1 MSFAIADMAAA
12 FPRLRIW
19 AYLAFKQIQF
29 EHRRSI
35 LGSAWIV
42 LSFAIT
48 ATGIGFL
55 MSQLQG
61 RALVDHVPQV
71 MFGLAIWNFIS
82 TAVTSGADI
91 MVNSRAYLLQ
101 MKLPRSLFVLS
112 LLLRLSYLLGI
123 QLVTACLVCLFFGW
137 RPSFEMLWALPAF
150 GIYLVAGMGVALM
163 LGMIAARF
171 RDVSTLIGAC
181 MRLIFFFTPV
191 IWAADSSRAQA
202 EGFMGLLVR
211 WNPFSYVLNTL
222 RDGLVG
228 LPPDPLNWIVTGSI
242 ALLLLVAGIIT
253 LERMGR
259 RVTYWL

>member
-1 MSFAIADMAAA
+1 MAAA

-29 EHRRSI
+29 EHRRSV

-42 LSFAIT
+42 LSYAIT

-61 RALVDHVPQV
+61 RELLVHVPHV

-82 TAVTSGADI
+82 GAVISGGDI
-91 MVNSRAYLLQ
+91 MVTSRSYLLQ
-101 MKLPRSLFVLS
+101 MNLPRSLFVLS

-123 QLVTACLVCLFFGW
+123 QLLTACMICLFFGW
-137 RPSFEMLWALPAF
+137 RPSLEMVWVLPAF
-150 GIYLVAGMGVALM
+150 GVYLVTAFGLVLT
-163 LGMIAARF
+163 LGMVAARF
-171 RDVSTLIGAC
+171 RDVATLIGSC
-181 MRLIFFFTPV
+181 MRLIFFFTPI
-191 IWAADSSRAQA
+191 IWAAGSARDQV

-211 WNPFSYVLNTL
+211 WNPFAYVLNTL

-228 LPPDPLNWIVTGSI
+228 LPADPLNWIVSLALAGLFLVTGI
-242 ALLLLVAGIIT
+242 VALD
-253 LERMGR
+253 RMGR